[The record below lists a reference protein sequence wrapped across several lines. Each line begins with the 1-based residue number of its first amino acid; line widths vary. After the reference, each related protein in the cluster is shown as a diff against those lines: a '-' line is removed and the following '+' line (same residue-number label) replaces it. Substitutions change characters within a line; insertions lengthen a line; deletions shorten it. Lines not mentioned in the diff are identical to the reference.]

1 MKPINTSQIAKSNDL
16 QKLALAFDQNRQ
28 KRVVCFL
35 SELTLK

>member
-28 KRVVCFL
+28 KSCMFF
-35 SELTLK
+35 K